1 MTDNKSAP
9 ASMGLDKNTVLLR
22 EASMMLGLL
31 AAMNENVDGDT
42 VDLKAVAENAGY
54 DLYEVLGMLGMAADV
69 KEQLDTLKSSVSPVP
84 SKEAK

>member
-9 ASMGLDKNTVLLR
+9 ASMGLDKNTVLIR

-42 VDLKAVAENAGY
+42 VDLKSVAENAGY

-69 KEQLDTLKSSVSPVP
+69 KEQLDELKSSVSPVT